1 MRTRLIAPGGEAL
14 GGMLGCFNQ
23 MIRREGFF
31 SLYKG
36 LFPALLSMVPS
47 GAVFY
52 GVYDILKSHYLQS
65 PEAQTKLQRQII
77 EARGEKSSSNMDGGS
92 VSHENENV
100 NITVELG
107 PIRTLLYGA
116 IAGACSEVVTYP
128 LEVIRRQLQL
138 QQSTAK
144 IGCVAAFQ
152 MIVERDGFG
161 ALFSGVTPS
170 TIQVYFRTLFSLHL
184 CFFCYKSKY
193 LCFIFTSFVLFP
205 LQIKIF
211 VLYFHFICALFS
223 LDVSLGGSLNFLNFD
238 AKVKITK
245 TGIVFCF
252 FPPVI
257 LILHKVQH
265 PK

>member
-23 MIRREGFF
+23 MIHREGFL

-52 GVYDILKSHYLQS
+52 GVYDILKAHYLQS
-65 PEAQTKLQRQII
+65 PEAQTKLQRHIV
-77 EARGEKSSSNMDGGS
+77 EARGEKSSSSNADGGS
-92 VSHENENV
+92 VSQENDNV
-100 NITVELG
+100 NTTVELG

-116 IAGACSEVVTYP
+116 IAGACAEVVTYP

-170 TIQVYFRTLFSLHL
+170 TIQVYFQTLFSHHL
-184 CFFCYKSKY
+184 CFFRYKSKY
-193 LCFIFTSFVLFP
+193 PVDDDDFKLRKSYGYVFIV
-205 LQIKIF
+205 
-211 VLYFHFICALFS
+211 V
-223 LDVSLGGSLNFLNFD
+223 LGGSPNFLNFG
-238 AKVKITK
+238 ARVKITK
-245 TGIVFCF
+245 MA
-252 FPPVI
+252 
-257 LILHKVQH
+257 
-265 PK
+265 